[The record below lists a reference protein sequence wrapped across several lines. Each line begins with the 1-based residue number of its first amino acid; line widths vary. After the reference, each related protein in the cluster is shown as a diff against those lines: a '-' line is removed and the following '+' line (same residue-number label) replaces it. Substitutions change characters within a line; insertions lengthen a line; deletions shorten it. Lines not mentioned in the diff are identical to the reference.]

1 ISPTPS
7 SAPTTPIT
15 QTPSSAPISPIS
27 QTPSSAPISPI
38 SQTPSSAPITPT
50 PSSPPVSATPLEWE
64 QTWQQVVE
72 FLQPASKAL
81 FKEHGRILSFS
92 DGIAQVG
99 MPPKLVQLAIKK
111 SVDIEAAFVK
121 VCQQKVKVNFVSN
134 QSKTTPVN
142 ESKKVGNNGASPQ
155 QPPTPIH
162 NNQIVP
168 SPNITKQAKQPN
180 SFNPPSIAQ
189 PPSPIQA
196 PVDDLKID
204 EVEIASQR
212 LAQFFDGEI
221 IKFTDDAED
230 LAASTNSPEWIDESV
245 ADED

>member
-1 ISPTPS
+1 
-7 SAPTTPIT
+7 
-15 QTPSSAPISPIS
+15 
-27 QTPSSAPISPI
+27 
-38 SQTPSSAPITPT
+38 
-50 PSSPPVSATPLEWE
+50 SPPLSATPPLEWE

-81 FKEHGRILSFS
+81 FKEHGRILSFN

-142 ESKKVGNNGASPQ
+142 ESKKVGNNGTSPQ
-155 QPPTPIH
+155 QPSTPIN

-168 SPNITKQAKQPN
+168 SPNITKQAKQP
-180 SFNPPSIAQ
+180 SSNPPIAQ

-230 LAASTNSPEWIDESV
+230 LAASTNSSEWIDESV